1 MAIKEE
7 NEITVRVTCSKE
19 DLLKCLVN
27 NEFKEGRTFSLDDY
41 YFIPNNLDIENM
53 TTREIISKAV
63 IIRYI
68 VNEETVRQ
76 VITFKIKDIA
86 DNGDIISQQAIN
98 CDVYKIEDAKKL
110 FKALGYY
117 EIMNIKENDI
127 IYSKDGF
134 QLAIKY
140 IENSD
145 ILIEVETEPDTEWDT
160 IEKIKNIISKINLPI
175 EKDQYFVKKAE
186 IELNKILKRK

>member
-1 MAIKEE
+1 
-7 NEITVRVTCSKE
+7 
-19 DLLKCLVN
+19 
-27 NEFKEGRTFSLDDY
+27 
-41 YFIPNNLDIENM
+41 M

-117 EIMNIKENDI
+117 EIMNIKKMTL
-127 IYSKDGF
+127 S
-134 QLAIKY
+134 
-140 IENSD
+140 
-145 ILIEVETEPDTEWDT
+145 
-160 IEKIKNIISKINLPI
+160 
-175 EKDQYFVKKAE
+175 
-186 IELNKILKRK
+186 ILKMVFN